1 MVEPARRVA
10 AYLVG
15 NTHMKTV
22 RLTRNSAQPR
32 KPLIG
37 TRSIGWATYTTQST
51 AWRQTQ
57 TSYIPRLKK
66 QRCKNILEHSAS

>member
-1 MVEPARRVA
+1 MLEPARRVA
-10 AYLVG
+10 AYLVV
-15 NTHMKTV
+15 NTHTKTV

-37 TRSIGWATYTTQST
+37 TRSISWATYTIQSA
-51 AWRQTQ
+51 AWRQTR
-57 TSYIPRLKK
+57 TRYIPRLKK